1 MKFSAL
7 ETLQSVVT
15 TGSFVGAAN
24 EVGLT
29 PSAVSLQMKQLEEYF
44 GRPLFDRSGRTAI
57 PTPLARELAL
67 AMNQALGIIEGFR
80 TSKSYAVSG
89 TIRLGAVPSVQ
100 TAVLPSTLR
109 IAQERHPALNIRLT
123 LDVSRALQ
131 AEVSAGSID
140 AAVIVRPATGG
151 SSRLHWIDLTREQF
165 VLLVPKAASHMTAQ
179 QYLVK
184 YPWIRYDTSLT
195 GGKIAADYVR
205 RKCPGAR
212 CQFELA
218 STETIIAMVS
228 EGLGV
233 SVVPRPRAQLLRAY
247 EVHEIDLG
255 RNAPARQISLV
266 CRPSD
271 ATDRRVLAIEDI
283 LRLCYRTPASSPLID
298 G

>member
-67 AMNQALGIIEGFR
+67 AMNQALGVIEGFR

-123 LDVSRALQ
+123 LDVS
-131 AEVSAGSID
+131 
-140 AAVIVRPATGG
+140 
-151 SSRLHWIDLTREQF
+151 
-165 VLLVPKAASHMTAQ
+165 
-179 QYLVK
+179 
-184 YPWIRYDTSLT
+184 
-195 GGKIAADYVR
+195 
-205 RKCPGAR
+205 AR
-212 CQFELA
+212 CKQRSALEALMPPLSCA
-218 STETIIAMVS
+218 
-228 EGLGV
+228 
-233 SVVPRPRAQLLRAY
+233 PRPVDQAGF
-247 EVHEIDLG
+247 IG
-255 RNAPARQISLV
+255 S
-266 CRPSD
+266 
-271 ATDRRVLAIEDI
+271 T
-283 LRLCYRTPASSPLID
+283 
-298 G
+298 